1 MSAPVFNGSMNF
13 STRQFNPA
21 AQLRAP
27 DPRVVGR
34 RKVWRLLGAL
44 GSLAI
49 VGLSVFVLARTLAGV
64 SLAALREAV
73 AATSAEQLAMAV
85 ALTALSYLALTGYD
99 ALALRQ
105 LKVRVPYP
113 TTALA
118 SFTSYAISFMLGFP
132 LVTGGAVRFW
142 VYSQA
147 GLGATRVASLT
158 LVAGITFWLGMGLV
172 VGAGLIVER
181 AALAELNQFR
191 ADANALIGLGVLA
204 FIAAYL
210 VWVSLRPRRVQA
222 QGFRL
227 ELPGFRLTLAQMA
240 LGVIDVCAGAGALF
254 ALLPAGH
261 RLDFFTFAASYAFA
275 CMLGIASH
283 APGGIGVLEAA
294 MIKIVPSPSQAALLA
309 SLLLF
314 RIIYYLGPFILAL
327 ALLGA
332 NEAMRRWAFLRAG
345 MEKPDDD

>member
-1 MSAPVFNGSMNF
+1 MIGI
-13 STRQFNPA
+13 
-21 AQLRAP
+21 
-27 DPRVVGR
+27 
-34 RKVWRLLGAL
+34 L
-44 GSLAI
+44 GSLVI
-49 VGLSVFVLARTLAGV
+49 ICLSIFVLIHTLASV

-73 AATSAEQLAMAV
+73 AATSLEQLVLAG
-85 ALTALSYLALTGYD
+85 ALTAVSYLALTGYD

-105 LKVRVPYP
+105 LKTRVPYP

-147 GLGATRVASLT
+147 GVAAAKVASLT
-158 LVAGITFWLGMGLV
+158 LVAGVTFWLGMGLV
-172 VGAGLIVER
+172 IGAGLIVER
-181 AALAELNQFR
+181 VALAELNQLKVEV
-191 ADANALIGLGVLA
+191 NALIGFCVLA
-204 FIAAYL
+204 AILLYL
-210 VWVSLRPRRVQA
+210 IWVSLKPRRVQV

-227 ELPGFRLTLAQMA
+227 ELPGCKLTLAQMA
-240 LGVIDVCAGAGALF
+240 LGIIDVCAGAGALY
-254 ALLPAGH
+254 ALVPKGH
-261 RLDFFTFAASYAFA
+261 GLDFFTFAASYSFA

-294 MIKIVPSPSQAALLA
+294 MIKIVPSPSEAALLA

-314 RIIYYLGPFILAL
+314 RIIYYLCPFILAL

-332 NEAMRRWAFLRAG
+332 NEAMRRWAFLRAA
-345 MEKPDDD
+345 MEKSDDYAD

>member
-1 MSAPVFNGSMNF
+1 MIDS
-13 STRQFNPA
+13 STTDA
-21 AQLRAP
+21 TGTARAGA
-27 DPRVVGR
+27 DPRAAGR
-34 RKVWRLLGAL
+34 RRVWRLLGTL

-49 VGLSVFVLARTLAGV
+49 FGLSVYVLIRTLADV
-64 SLAALREAV
+64 SIAALREAV

-85 ALTALSYLALTGYD
+85 AFTAISFLALTGYD

-105 LKVRVPYP
+105 LKLRVPYP
-113 TTALA
+113 TSALA

-132 LVTGGAVRFW
+132 LITGGAVRLW

-147 GLGATRVASLT
+147 GLAATKVASLT

-172 VGAGLIVER
+172 IGTGLVVER
-181 AALAELNQFR
+181 AALADLNQLKV
-191 ADANALIGLGVLA
+191 AVNVLIGLCVLA
-204 FIAAYL
+204 AILAYL
-210 VWVSLRPRRVQA
+210 VWVSLKPRHVRA

-227 ELPGFRLTLAQMA
+227 DLPGFAVTLGQMV
-240 LGVIDVCAGAGALF
+240 LGVIDICAGAAALYV
-254 ALLPAGH
+254 LLPKGH
-261 RLDFFTFAASYAFA
+261 GLGYFTFATSYSFA

-294 MIKIVPSPSQAALLA
+294 MIKIVATPPEAALLA

-332 NEAMRRWAFLRAG
+332 NEILRRWASLRAA
-345 MEKPDDD
+345 MEQPDAE

>member
-1 MSAPVFNGSMNF
+1 MIDSGTTDATGTV
-13 STRQFNPA
+13 PA
-21 AQLRAP
+21 RAAA
-27 DPRVVGR
+27 DPRAVGR
-34 RKVWRLLGAL
+34 RKVWRLLGTL

-49 VGLSVFVLARTLAGV
+49 FGLSVYVLVRTLADV
-64 SLAALREAV
+64 SIAALREAV
-73 AATSAEQLAMAV
+73 AATSAEQLGMAV
-85 ALTALSYLALTGYD
+85 AFTAISFLALTGYD

-105 LKVRVPYP
+105 LRLKVPYP

-132 LVTGGAVRFW
+132 LITGGAVRFW
-142 VYSQA
+142 VYSKA
-147 GLGATRVASLT
+147 GVAASKVASLT

-172 VGAGLIVER
+172 IGAGLIVER
-181 AALAELNQFR
+181 VALADLDQLKV
-191 ADANALIGLGVLA
+191 AANVLIGLGVLA
-204 FIAAYL
+204 SVMAYL
-210 VWVSLRPRRVQA
+210 VWVSLKPRRVQA

-227 ELPGFRLTLAQMA
+227 ELPGFAVTLAQML
-240 LGVIDVCAGAGALF
+240 LGVIDICAGAAALF
-254 ALLPAGH
+254 VLLPKGH
-261 RLDFFTFAASYAFA
+261 GLGFFTFATSYSFA

-294 MIKIVPSPSQAALLA
+294 MIKVVATPPEAALLA

-332 NEAMRRWAFLRAG
+332 NEIVRRWASLREA
-345 MEKPDDD
+345 MEKPDAD

>member
-1 MSAPVFNGSMNF
+1 MRDSGAYSATIDALAGIP
-13 STRQFNPA
+13 
-21 AQLRAP
+21 
-27 DPRVVGR
+27 PRR
-34 RKVWRLLGAL
+34 RKLWRRLGLIA
-44 GSLAI
+44 SFAI
-49 VGLSVFVLARTLAGV
+49 IGLSVFVLIRTLAGV
-64 SLAALREAV
+64 SIAALRQAV
-73 AATSAEQLAMAV
+73 AATSFEQLVTAGG
-85 ALTALSYLALTGYD
+85 LTAVSYLALTGYD

-105 LKVRVPYP
+105 LRTRVPFP

-147 GLGATRVASLT
+147 NVAAAKVASLT

-172 VGAGLIVER
+172 IGAGLIVER
-181 AALAELNQFR
+181 VALADLNQLKVEV
-191 ADANALIGLGVLA
+191 NMGIGAAVHA
-204 FIAAYL
+204 AIAAYL
-210 VWVSLRPRRVQA
+210 VWVSLKPRRVQA
-222 QGFRL
+222 QGFKL

-254 ALLPAGH
+254 ALLPQGH
-261 RLDFFTFAASYAFA
+261 GLGFFTFAASYSFA

-332 NEAMRRWAFLRAG
+332 NEAVRRWASWRAA
-345 MEKPDDD
+345 MEKRDDDAS